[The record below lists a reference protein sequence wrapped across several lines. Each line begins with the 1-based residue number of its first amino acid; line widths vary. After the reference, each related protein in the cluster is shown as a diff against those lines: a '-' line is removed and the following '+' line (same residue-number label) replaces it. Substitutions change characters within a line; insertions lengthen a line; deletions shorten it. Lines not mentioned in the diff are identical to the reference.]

1 MMAKRAWLERVG
13 FFSRRGFFPHSSH
26 SFFFLISSDDNFFI
40 NYSNVYI
47 IIVNAMNAHTQS
59 LFYAF
64 LCLSGRFML
73 ISQRPKM
80 GHFMLISLRTP
91 FYDCQ
96 TKSTAFNAYQT
107 GY

>member
-1 MMAKRAWLERVG
+1 MNK
-13 FFSRRGFFPHSSH
+13 
-26 SFFFLISSDDNFFI
+26 
-40 NYSNVYI
+40 YI
-47 IIVNAMNAHTQS
+47 T
-59 LFYAF
+59 L
-64 LCLSGRFML
+64 LCLSERFML

-96 TKSTAFNAYQT
+96 TKNTALIAYQA

>member
-1 MMAKRAWLERVG
+1 MTI
-13 FFSRRGFFPHSSH
+13 
-26 SFFFLISSDDNFFI
+26 FLSLY
-40 NYSNVYI
+40 YSNVYI

>member
-1 MMAKRAWLERVG
+1 M
-13 FFSRRGFFPHSSH
+13 
-26 SFFFLISSDDNFFI
+26 
-40 NYSNVYI
+40 
-47 IIVNAMNAHTQS
+47 HTQS

-96 TKSTAFNAYQT
+96 TKNTALNAYQA